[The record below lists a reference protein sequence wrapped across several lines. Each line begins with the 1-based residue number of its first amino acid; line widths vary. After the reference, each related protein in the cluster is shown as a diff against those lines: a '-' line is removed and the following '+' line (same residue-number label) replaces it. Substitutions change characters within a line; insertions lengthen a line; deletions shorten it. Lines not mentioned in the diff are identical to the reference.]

1 MSKMFYNYDNDVDLE
16 LINQESSL
24 PIQPIQ
30 SAPNMSV
37 LYNIKGEMYGIEVK
51 HNMPFTLYFHLEE
64 LHGWNLNDF
73 VGNSLV
79 NFKILTQNHKTVLEK
94 TFNGNEVFTPTGDL
108 VIHICHP
115 DVEVLKQ
122 ESYRME
128 LTLQP
133 GIGIYQLFSE
143 RDGLLVVR

>member
-51 HNMPFTLYFHLEE
+51 HNMPFTF
-64 LHGWNLNDF
+64 
-73 VGNSLV
+73 S
-79 NFKILTQNHKTVLEK
+79 
-94 TFNGNEVFTPTGDL
+94 
-108 VIHICHP
+108 
-115 DVEVLKQ
+115 
-122 ESYRME
+122 
-128 LTLQP
+128 
-133 GIGIYQLFSE
+133 GIS
-143 RDGLLVVR
+143 